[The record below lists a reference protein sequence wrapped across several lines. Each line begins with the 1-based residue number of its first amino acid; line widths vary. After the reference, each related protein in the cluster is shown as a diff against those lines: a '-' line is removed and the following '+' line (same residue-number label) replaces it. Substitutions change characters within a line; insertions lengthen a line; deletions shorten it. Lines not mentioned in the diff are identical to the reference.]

1 MASKKRCFSDI
12 EDCIFC
18 LDKLLFDPDIK
29 SQILNIG
36 PDEEEVSIN
45 KLYEIISNKMQH
57 NKPAIYE
64 KDRPNE
70 VKNAICS
77 SEKARALLGYKT
89 SVTLDKSIDKIV
101 KYIKSEGPLKFDYNL
116 KLEIV
121 NKFTPKTWSE
131 KNFNYLFNLF
141 K

>member
-1 MASKKRCFSDI
+1 MEMASKKVFFRYRGLY
-12 EDCIFC
+12 FC

-64 KDRPNE
+64 KDISNE
-70 VKNAICS
+70 VKNAI
-77 SEKARALLGYKT
+77 
-89 SVTLDKSIDKIV
+89 
-101 KYIKSEGPLKFDYNL
+101 KFL
-116 KLEIV
+116 
-121 NKFTPKTWSE
+121 
-131 KNFNYLFNLF
+131 
-141 K
+141 